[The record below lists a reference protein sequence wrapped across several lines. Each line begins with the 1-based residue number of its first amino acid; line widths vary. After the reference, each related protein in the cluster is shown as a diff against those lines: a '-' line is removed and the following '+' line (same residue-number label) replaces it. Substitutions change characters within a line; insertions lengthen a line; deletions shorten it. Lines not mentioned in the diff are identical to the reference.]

1 MEPIRIN
8 TKRLSTAIYNAAI
21 IETLFGWKMDIGV
34 SSDRLIFL
42 DCDDKMRLN
51 DFLVFCKALCK
62 EYKSEGLVLETK
74 NGYHFI
80 LMKPILSAEHK
91 RFYRLLS
98 KRPEI
103 CDKFAID
110 YIHVLATVRRGYATL
125 RISNWTLRYIVQPS
139 GDVIER
145 RVNKGSREVY

>member
-8 TKRLSTAIYNAAI
+8 TKRLSTALYNAAI
-21 IETLFGWKMDIGV
+21 IEVLFGWKMDIGV

-42 DCDDKMRLN
+42 DCDDKARLE
-51 DFLVFCKALCK
+51 DFLAFCRALCK

-80 LMKPILSAEHK
+80 LLRPILSTEHK
-91 RFYRLLS
+91 RFYRMLGR
-98 KRPEI
+98 KPEI

-110 YIHVLATVRRGYATL
+110 YIHVLACIRRGYATL
-125 RISNWTLRYIVQPS
+125 RISNWVLRYIIQPS
-139 GDVIER
+139 GDVVER
-145 RVNKGSREVY
+145 RPDKGG